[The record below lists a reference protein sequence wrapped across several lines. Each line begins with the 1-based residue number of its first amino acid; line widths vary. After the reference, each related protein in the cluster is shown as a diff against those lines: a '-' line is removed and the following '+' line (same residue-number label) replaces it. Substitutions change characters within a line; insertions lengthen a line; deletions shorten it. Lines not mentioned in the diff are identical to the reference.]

1 MSVRGGADMRESESN
16 RLPGIARCG
25 RERELCI
32 ACRVLGQSNIMLPFV
47 LTRDG
52 LWKSGCRRA
61 GAGGRLPAAPSVS
74 EAAALRSTVFR
85 GGTRHLLGSAAGPP
99 ALPAR

>member
-47 LTRDG
+47 LTRDA
-52 LWKSGCRRA
+52 LWKADAA
-61 GAGGRLPAAPSVS
+61 GRGG
-74 EAAALRSTVFR
+74 AAASR
-85 GGTRHLLGSAAGPP
+85 
-99 ALPAR
+99 